1 MLEELQNFL
10 KILVLNVRKL
20 RVVTK
25 ETNVDVKIEAKSNE
39 CKRKKRKSN
48 KRVKI
53 E

>member
-10 KILVLNVRKL
+10 KILILNARRL

-39 CKRKKRKSN
+39 CN
-48 KRVKI
+48 FFLI
-53 E
+53 